1 MHPIQK
7 EERGRKGKQK
17 NSDVDDK
24 ILIWHDIAK
33 LNIY

>member
-7 EERGRKGKQK
+7 EERGRKGKK